1 MDAIYVIKN
10 NWYFDQKESDQ
21 NKISRA
27 LNIFLHAAVL
37 QEPSDMDFIS
47 MSFWSFIFFCPMF
60 GAQILATCFRRL
72 KCETQ
77 F

>member
-37 QEPSDMDFIS
+37 QEPSDMDFFS
-47 MSFWSFIFFCPMF
+47 MSVTVICNICVMMTE
-60 GAQILATCFRRL
+60 I
-72 KCETQ
+72 
-77 F
+77 